1 MKKIDSMIRFEIPGK
16 FCIPEQSQIF
26 LGKMNITPKS
36 YETKMEIGYA
46 LYTDKNKA
54 EKLIKQFIRKKTNL
68 SAIPKKRLLA
78 IKTSDGGNI
87 SLPYGYV
94 DQYDIAEKL
103 RAYKTLKKAYL
114 EEYGQIEI
122 STCILE
128 KGYKPKHV
136 EKETFTPSL
145 VKKIMFI

>member
-16 FCIPEQSQIF
+16 FCAPEQARIF

-36 YETKMEIGYA
+36 YETKSEIGYA
-46 LYTDKNKA
+46 LYTDKKKA

-68 SAIPKKRLLA
+68 SAIHKKRLLA

-94 DQYDIAEKL
+94 DQYNIAGKL
-103 RAYKTLKKAYL
+103 KAYKALKKAYL
-114 EEYGQIEI
+114 DQCGQIEI
-122 STCILE
+122 STCILD
-128 KGYKPKHV
+128 KGYKPKHI
-136 EKETFTPSL
+136 EKETFMPSL
-145 VKKIMFI
+145 TNKIMFI